1 MVFERLLRL
10 VRVPLIRSFLAS
22 LERFEDITLK
32 FLVKLSLVTSR
43 YRAISQDD
51 RYTIVTS
58 SCDILWQMFRKQ
70 TVTSSLIFSQGV
82 SVTYLL
88 KQNLNDE
95 TSFIYMILRELKLV
109 LRWWW
114 NSYVRSNFKINRHNS
129 CDIRSIGKYREDL
142 FARVNSAL
150 YYSDYN
156 LQSVSWKR
164 FSFRSIYL
172 LYFESDSSLFQAD
185 TLNIDEISKE
195 S

>member
-1 MVFERLLRL
+1 MPAFFDGLNNKINPMVFERLLRL

-114 NSYVRSNFKINRHNS
+114 NSYVRSNFKINRH
-129 CDIRSIGKYREDL
+129 KL
-142 FARVNSAL
+142 
-150 YYSDYN
+150 
-156 LQSVSWKR
+156 
-164 FSFRSIYL
+164 
-172 LYFESDSSLFQAD
+172 
-185 TLNIDEISKE
+185 
-195 S
+195 